1 MSSTSVTTSWL
12 MSVRSAAEERRDLER
27 AFARH
32 GRSLYRY
39 LAVRIGADAHEV
51 DDLMQQL
58 WIRAVRDGASV
69 PSGEIE
75 FWLRA
80 VGKNLVRQYW
90 RRRFSV
96 PRQVPMPEP
105 ALAKELAERLAD
117 EALPDECWQHREV
130 RDQLALAITELNSAE
145 QEIIVAYYFH
155 DMSQA
160 ALAANLGISARAVE
174 GRLYR
179 ARRALREKL
188 RDLDV

>member
-1 MSSTSVTTSWL
+1 MSSTSVTAGWL
-12 MSVRSAAEERRDLER
+12 MSVRSAADERRDLER

-39 LAVRIGADAHEV
+39 FAVRIGGDVHEV
-51 DDLMQQL
+51 DDLMQRL
-58 WIRAVRDGASV
+58 WVRAVKDGASV
-69 PSGEIE
+69 PAGEIE
-75 FWLRA
+75 YWLRA

-90 RRRFSV
+90 RRRFST

-105 ALAKELAERLAD
+105 ALANELADRLAGED
-117 EALPDECWQHREV
+117 LPEECWRRREV
-130 RDQLALAITELNSAE
+130 RDQLALAITELSSDE

-155 DMSQA
+155 DASQA
-160 ALAANLGISARAVE
+160 DLAAHLGISERAVE

-188 RDLDV
+188 RGLDV